1 MDVEK
6 IKAIFLEEASE
17 IIEALDVN
25 IIDFEENP
33 SDKELLNSIFRGVH
47 TLKGSVNS
55 FGYTRLGAFVHHFE
69 DLLDFYRSSDDV
81 MSTETIDICLESV
94 DMVKEVFEYEIQE
107 TEGLPSEYERVL
119 KNIQGAL
126 GKPVENTVE
135 SNIVEPS
142 DELNDIGAEFGETF
156 DTTLTEYTVH
166 LKLDDDIF
174 IRGNEPFTIIKGF
187 KSVGELQSV
196 EIKTLETLPDL
207 VALNTRSYYM
217 QIDIT
222 LLSSEPLEEIQ
233 EVLFYL
239 DEEEYS
245 IEVLN
250 AKTVDNEEEI
260 KDAPVEVTPPVIEA
274 EPSVIEV
281 VEPEAEK
288 DKTEE
293 VVAVKSANKPAP
305 SADMKRSVVKIDT
318 AKLDE
323 LFDSVGELV
332 IAQNYLAENQT
343 IRDLEDDAVDKT
355 LESLSKITKT
365 VQGRVMSLRMI
376 PIRDSF
382 DKMKRVIRD
391 ASKKVNKE
399 VQLDIRG
406 EETEIDKTIVE
417 KLADPLIHL
426 IRNAVDHGLEPD
438 EASRIAAGKEK
449 TGVVKLEAFH
459 KGGNIIIEIS
469 DDGRGIDKEKILQK
483 AISKELVAS
492 DAKLTDQQIY
502 LLLFAAGFSTAAVIS
517 DISGRGVGLD
527 VVRSNIESI
536 RGKIE
541 VDSVLGKGSTFRI
554 ILPLTLAIIDGMLV
568 KSDDEVFIIP
578 TLSVIES
585 FIATSE
591 SKYTIKGSSEFVK
604 LRDEMLPL
612 VRLNIVLGLSDTK
625 VDITD
630 RTLICI
636 ENDLGKFALLVDEL
650 VGRQQVVVKALGKI
664 LSKSKEVSG
673 GAVLGNGDIAL
684 ILNVDELSI

>member
-217 QIDIT
+217 QIDLT
-222 LLSSEPLEEIQ
+222 LLSSEPL
-233 EVLFYL
+233 
-239 DEEEYS
+239 
-245 IEVLN
+245 
-250 AKTVDNEEEI
+250 EEI

-323 LFDSVGELV
+323 LFDSVG
-332 IAQNYLAENQT
+332 Y
-343 IRDLEDDAVDKT
+343 
-355 LESLSKITKT
+355 
-365 VQGRVMSLRMI
+365 
-376 PIRDSF
+376 
-382 DKMKRVIRD
+382 
-391 ASKKVNKE
+391 
-399 VQLDIRG
+399 
-406 EETEIDKTIVE
+406 
-417 KLADPLIHL
+417 
-426 IRNAVDHGLEPD
+426 
-438 EASRIAAGKEK
+438 
-449 TGVVKLEAFH
+449 
-459 KGGNIIIEIS
+459 
-469 DDGRGIDKEKILQK
+469 
-483 AISKELVAS
+483 
-492 DAKLTDQQIY
+492 
-502 LLLFAAGFSTAAVIS
+502 
-517 DISGRGVGLD
+517 
-527 VVRSNIESI
+527 
-536 RGKIE
+536 
-541 VDSVLGKGSTFRI
+541 
-554 ILPLTLAIIDGMLV
+554 
-568 KSDDEVFIIP
+568 
-578 TLSVIES
+578 
-585 FIATSE
+585 
-591 SKYTIKGSSEFVK
+591 SSELFSRK
-604 LRDEMLPL
+604 
-612 VRLNIVLGLSDTK
+612 S
-625 VDITD
+625 
-630 RTLICI
+630 
-636 ENDLGKFALLVDEL
+636 ND
-650 VGRQQVVVKALGKI
+650 
-664 LSKSKEVSG
+664 S
-673 GAVLGNGDIAL
+673 
-684 ILNVDELSI
+684 